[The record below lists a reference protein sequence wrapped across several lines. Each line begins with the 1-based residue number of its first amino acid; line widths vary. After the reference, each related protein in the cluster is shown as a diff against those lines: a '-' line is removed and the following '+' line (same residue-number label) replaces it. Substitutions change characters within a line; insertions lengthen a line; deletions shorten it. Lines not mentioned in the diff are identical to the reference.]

1 MQPDH
6 GPCPA
11 LRSTQDD
18 ARADGDEAS
27 DPAGDGTTIREQE
40 ASAIRRA
47 YDLVLAGE
55 SLESIASTWNAAGL
69 PAGQEGQPQRAGQR
83 GEWSPDAVRAVLMSP
98 RYAGPAEVAGATD
111 PDPRQDGP
119 AGPAAP
125 TPVVSQ
131 EVWRAA
137 VDILAE
143 SSGATSAGPVP
154 ALLTALAHCG
164 ICGRPVR
171 SELVSA
177 GQVAYRCDGD
187 DGRMHLARSA
197 APIDSWIRLL
207 AIERLG
213 RPDAPDLLGDRDRP
227 DLYALRAH
235 SGGLRARR
243 AQLEDAVTDG
253 TVDQSEAAVGGA
265 RLDAELAAV
274 EDQMIDH
281 SRRDVP
287 TSLTG
292 ADPVELAWDRLAAS
306 RQRGILLAL
315 TERITVHPV
324 PEGRRAGDPDVLHAT
339 VIVEWRTT

>member
-1 MQPDH
+1 M
-6 GPCPA
+6 
-11 LRSTQDD
+11 
-18 ARADGDEAS
+18 
-27 DPAGDGTTIREQE
+27 IREQE

-55 SLESIASTWNAAGL
+55 SLESIARTWNAAGL
-69 PAGQEGQPQRAGQR
+69 PAGQEGLPQRTGQR
-83 GEWSPDAVRAVLMSP
+83 GEWSPDAVRAVLMS
-98 RYAGPAEVAGATD
+98 RGYAGPAGVAGAAGA
-111 PDPRQDGP
+111 RQDGP
-119 AGPAAP
+119 AGVAGAAGARQDGPADPAAP
-125 TPVVSQ
+125 TPVVSRD
-131 EVWRAA
+131 VWRAA
-137 VDILAE
+137 ADTLAQ
-143 SSGATSAGPVP
+143 SSGPTSAEPAP

-164 ICGRPVR
+164 ICGRPVQ
-171 SELVSA
+171 SQLVSA

-187 DGRMHLARSA
+187 DGRTHLARSA

-213 RPDAPDLLGDRDRP
+213 RPDAPDLLGDPDQP

-253 TVDQSEAAVGGA
+253 TVDQPEAAAGSA
-265 RLDAELAAV
+265 RLDAEFAKV

-292 ADPVELAWDRLAAS
+292 ADPVEAAWDRLATS

-315 TERITVHPV
+315 TERIALHPV
-324 PEGRRAGDPDVLHAT
+324 PEGRRAGDPDVMRVT
-339 VIVEWRTT
+339 VIVGWRTT